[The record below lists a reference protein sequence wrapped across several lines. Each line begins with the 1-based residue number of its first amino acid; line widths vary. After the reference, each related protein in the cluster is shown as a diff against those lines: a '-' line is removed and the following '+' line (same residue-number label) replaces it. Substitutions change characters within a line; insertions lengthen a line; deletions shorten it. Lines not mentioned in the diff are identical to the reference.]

1 MRSERRVVVTGASS
15 GIGLATAERFA
26 REGARLALIARS
38 EEGLAEAARRVREE
52 GAPVA
57 ETIVAD
63 VSDRAAVEAAVDDA
77 AARLGG
83 IDIFVPAAAGLAY
96 GAFDEMPPEVF
107 ERSFEVSFVG
117 AMNSVRAA
125 LPHLERTGGILIA
138 VVSMASRI
146 PVPLHSPYVAAK
158 HALRGCLAT
167 LRVELR
173 SRGSG
178 VRVCMVHPAFINTP
192 FFEGSTSVPGTVPRP
207 LRPVYRTEVVAEA
220 ILECARRPRPEVAVG
235 GSAAAFTVLATVG
248 RPLLDLIL
256 STYGVR
262 WQRTELPAPEPGMLW
277 APSGRAR
284 AHGRWGGRRSL
295 WTALRLRSPRVL
307 RLP

>member
-1 MRSERRVVVTGASS
+1 MLTERRVVITGASS

-38 EEGLAEAARRVREE
+38 ADGLAVAARLAREQ
-52 GAPVA
+52 GAGVA
-57 ETIVAD
+57 EELVAD
-63 VSDRAAVEAAVDDA
+63 VADRSAIESAVADA
-77 AARLGG
+77 AERLGG

-96 GAFDEMPPEVF
+96 GAFEEMPPEVF
-107 ERSFEVSFVG
+107 NRSFEVTFVG
-117 AMNSVRAA
+117 TMNSVRAA
-125 LPHLERTGGILIA
+125 LPHLERTQGILIA
-138 VVSMASRI
+138 VVSMASRV

-178 VRVCMVHPAFINTP
+178 VRVCMIHPAFINTP
-192 FFEGSTSVPGTVPRP
+192 FFENSTSVPGTVPRP
-207 LRPVYRTEVVAEA
+207 LRPVYRPEVVAEA
-220 ILECARRPRPEVAVG
+220 VLECARRPRPEVAVG
-235 GSAAAFTVLATVG
+235 GSAAVFTALGTVA
-248 RPLLDLIL
+248 RPVLDLIL

-262 WQRTELPAPEPGMLW
+262 WQKTDLPASEPGMLW
-277 APSGRAR
+277 APSGRGR
-284 AHGRWGGRRSL
+284 RHGRWRGRRSL
-295 WTALRLRSPRVL
+295 WTALRLRNARIL

>member
-1 MRSERRVVVTGASS
+1 MLRDKRVVITGASS

-26 REGARLALIARS
+26 REGARLVLLARS
-38 EEGLAEAARRVREE
+38 EEGLAEAARRAREH
-52 GAPVA
+52 GATVA
-57 ETIVAD
+57 ETIEVD
-63 VSDRAAVEAAVDDA
+63 VSERAAVEAAVADA
-77 AARLGG
+77 AERLGG
-83 IDIFVPAAAGLAY
+83 IDVFVPAAAGLAY
-96 GAFDEMPPEVF
+96 GAFEEMPPEVF
-107 ERSFEVSFVG
+107 DRSFEVTFVG
-117 AMNSVRAA
+117 AVNSIRAA
-125 LPHLERTGGILIA
+125 LPHLERTDGILIA
-138 VVSMASRI
+138 VVSMASRV

-192 FFEGSTSVPGTVPRP
+192 FFENSTSVPGTVPRP
-207 LRPVYRTEVVAEA
+207 LRPVYRPEVVAEA
-220 ILECARRPRPEVAVG
+220 VLECARRPRPEVAVG
-235 GSAAAFTVLATVG
+235 GSAAAFTVLATVA
-248 RPLLDLIL
+248 RPILDLIL

-262 WQRTELPAPEPGMLW
+262 WQKTDLPASEPGMLW
-277 APSGRAR
+277 APSGRGH

-295 WTALRLRSPRVL
+295 WTALRLRSTRIL